1 LLTGGL
7 LLALACHVP
16 AYGQEPPKPA
26 APGAP
31 GQTPGAPGQASGAP
45 GQPPGTPGQQPPA
58 QPPGVPAQ
66 PTPPPIATP
75 VPVIPPLPETA
86 PVPVIPDV
94 QLIPSPNVPSAPE
107 RVLPAP
113 TSRAVPTARF
123 QIDPTISV
131 REEYSDNFFLTER
144 NRKSNFRSTVAPG
157 VDVTINSA
165 FVKGLV
171 TYEFAPSYD
180 TEPDDFS
187 FFHSLLGQ
195 VVWEVTPRWKLT
207 LADTFTRSDEP
218 AEADQLGL
226 RQQRSAFTSNT
237 LLAASDYLISTVA
250 TRQAYRYSTF
260 SDDFGETKSHTVS
273 LSATVPLLQVN
284 SLSGGYEYLSST
296 STGTNVITPGT
307 ALTTADESDVTG
319 HRFTAGATRR
329 LHALQTVGVT
339 TSYALRTVSQ
349 PIGDSDFQIWN
360 ASTFT
365 DYELPGRLRLNVT
378 LGVLGVQTDTGD
390 DVGPKLSTK
399 SSLTYQFA
407 RAVATLAVDRG
418 VSETFSEGENFGLV
432 ATEGVTASLSYPFT
446 PSLTGLISG
455 HYRHN
460 KTVDVGAIGTTPQQN
475 DESENWGG
483 TVSLTWLIRRNLRF
497 ELSYTY
503 TQQVGLGDRQT
514 GATSG
519 QFGGSF
525 GSDNTYTENK
535 VRAAVNL
542 TF

>member
-1 LLTGGL
+1 
-7 LLALACHVP
+7 
-16 AYGQEPPKPA
+16 
-26 APGAP
+26 
-31 GQTPGAPGQASGAP
+31 
-45 GQPPGTPGQQPPA
+45 
-58 QPPGVPAQ
+58 
-66 PTPPPIATP
+66 
-75 VPVIPPLPETA
+75 VIPPLPETA
-86 PVPVIPDV
+86 PVPVIPDP
-94 QLIPSPNVPSAPE
+94 QLIPSPTVPSAPQ

-113 TSRAVPTARF
+113 ASRPVPTARF
-123 QIDPTISV
+123 QIDPTISIS
-131 REEYSDNFFLTER
+131 EEYTDNFFLTER
-144 NRKSNFRSTVAPG
+144 NKKSNFRSTVAPG

-171 TYEFAPSYD
+171 TYKFAPSYD

-218 AEADQLGL
+218 TEADRLGL
-226 RQQRSAFTSNT
+226 RQERSTFTSNT
-237 LLAASDYLISTVA
+237 LLFASDYLLSTVA
-250 TRQAYRYSTF
+250 TRQAYQFTTF
-260 SDDFGETKSHTVS
+260 SDDNGGETTSHTLS

-284 SLSGGYEYLSST
+284 SLSAGYEYLNTS
-296 STGTNVITPGT
+296 STGTNVNTPGT
-307 ALTTADESDVTG
+307 VLTTADESDVTG

-329 LHALQTVGVT
+329 LHALQTVGLT
-339 TSYALRTVSQ
+339 TSYALRNISRQT
-349 PIGDSDFQIWN
+349 GDSDYQIWN
-360 ASTFT
+360 VSTFT
-365 DYELPGRLRLNVT
+365 DYELPGRLRLNIT

-460 KTVDVGAIGTTPQQN
+460 KTVDVGAIGGTERQ
-475 DESENWGG
+475 DEETENWGG

-503 TQQVGLGDRQT
+503 TQQVGIGDRQT

-519 QFGGSF
+519 QFGGSL
-525 GSDNTYTENK
+525 GSDNTYTENR
-535 VRAAVNL
+535 VRAAVNF

>member
-1 LLTGGL
+1 MPRLAGRSRSLTGGL

-16 AYGQEPPKPA
+16 AFGQEPPKPA
-26 APGAP
+26 APGTPGQAP
-31 GQTPGAPGQASGAP
+31 GTPGAPGQ
-45 GQPPGTPGQQPPA
+45 PPSSQT
-58 QPPGVPAQ
+58 PGVPAQ

-75 VPVIPPLPETA
+75 VPVIAPLPETA

-94 QLIPSPNVPSAPE
+94 QLIPSPNVPSAPQ

-113 TSRAVPTARF
+113 ASRPVPTARF

-131 REEYSDNFFLTER
+131 SEEYTDNFFLTER

-171 TYEFAPSYD
+171 TYKFAPSYD

-195 VVWEVTPRWKLT
+195 VVWEATPRWKLT

-226 RQQRSAFTSNT
+226 RQERSTFTSNT
-237 LLAASDYLISTVA
+237 LLLASDYLISTVA
-250 TRQAYRYSTF
+250 TRQAYQFTNF
-260 SDDFGETKSHTVS
+260 SDDNGGETTSHTLS
-273 LSATVPLLQVN
+273 LSATVPLLQTN
-284 SLSGGYEYLSST
+284 SLSGGYEYLTST
-296 STGTNVITPGT
+296 STGTNVNTPG
-307 ALTTADESDVTG
+307 ASLTTADESDVTG
-319 HRFTAGATRR
+319 HRFTAGAARR

-339 TSYALRTVSQ
+339 TSYALRNISRQT
-349 PIGDSDFQIWN
+349 GDSDFQIWN

-378 LGVLGVQTDTGD
+378 VGVSGVQADPD
-390 DVGPKLSTK
+390 NVGPNLSTK

-418 VSETFSEGENFGLV
+418 FSETFSEGENFGV
-432 ATEGVTASLSYPFT
+432 IETEGVTASLSYPFT
-446 PSLTGLISG
+446 PSLTGLVTG
-455 HYRHN
+455 RYRHN
-460 KTVDVGAIGTTPQQN
+460 KTVDVGAVGTTTRQN
-475 DESENWGG
+475 EETENWGG
-483 TVSLTWLIRRNLRF
+483 TASLTWLIQRNLTF

-503 TQQVGLGDRQT
+503 TQQVGFGDRQL

-519 QFGGSF
+519 RFGGSIRS
-525 GSDNTYTENK
+525 GDDTYTENR
-535 VRAAVNL
+535 VRAAVNF